1 MISSCVISSA
11 ILLASIVARVITDPS
26 ARDLHDWLG
35 PLSILF
41 VLSIIRTTTH
51 WLQAHLGHR
60 GASAVIADLNGQVLA
75 SVTAQQPGGLVAQLD
90 ATAVVVSRG
99 LNGLL
104 PYFTE
109 YPPPEF
115 AAGHNPP
122 PRDGHRDHAL
132 QHEIDCDRTDNTAV
146 DTKFHSADRVDN
158 DRTIGGGAS
167 RYNNPTSATVG
178 SDLWYPRT
186 MRALV
191 RDQFP
196 KHRIAELVADQRYST
211 MATLRIAFLSALVY
225 ELLATLGAALIAVG
239 IGLNLV
245 FGEIGLSFGLTV
257 LLLVPDV
264 Y

>member
-109 YPPPEF
+109 YPLPS
-115 AAGHNPP
+115 
-122 PRDGHRDHAL
+122 L
-132 QHEIDCDRTDNTAV
+132 
-146 DTKFHSADRVDN
+146 
-158 DRTIGGGAS
+158 
-167 RYNNPTSATVG
+167 
-178 SDLWYPRT
+178 
-186 MRALV
+186 
-191 RDQFP
+191 
-196 KHRIAELVADQRYST
+196 
-211 MATLRIAFLSALVY
+211 
-225 ELLATLGAALIAVG
+225 LLATILPPGAVTVITLYNMKSTAIELITLPLIPNFIVL
-239 IGLNLV
+239 IGLTTTERSAEALAATTILQARLLDLISGIRAQCGHWSV
-245 FGEIGLSFGLTV
+245 TSFQNIE
-257 LLLVPDV
+257 
-264 Y
+264 